1 MTQRGRPRSSPLS
14 REEQIRAAKRAQR
27 ARLAEQGLRTVTL
40 QLPESLAERL
50 RVARHARGFAA
61 GLDDLVERLAVRIA
75 DFPVLRELAWNRVD
89 AYIPAEEALALYERN
104 WRFVQDAGLSA
115 EEQKLID
122 RLTQQCGSGVLNV

>member
-27 ARLAEQGLRTVTL
+27 ARQAEQGLCTVTL
-40 QLPESLAERL
+40 QLPEPLAERL
-50 RVARHARGFAA
+50 RVARHALGFAA
-61 GLDDLVERLAVRIA
+61 GLEDLVERLVVRIA
-75 DFPVLRELAWNRVD
+75 DFPVLKELAWNRVD
-89 AYIPAEEALALYERN
+89 TYIPAEEALALYERN